1 MKYCPNCGSQLKQ
14 ELVGAEKIKR
24 CYSSCIL
31 PGIDCYC
38 PESLFDEKSGK
49 RKYAFKYTCP
59 KKRWYNNC
67 VSYVEDKIIYE

>member
-24 CYSSCIL
+24 CYES
-31 PGIDCYC
+31 GCYY
-38 PESLFDEKSGK
+38 PESPFDEKSGK
-49 RKYAFKYTCP
+49 RKYAYKYTCP

-67 VSYVEDKIIYE
+67 VSYVEDKTIYE